1 MLAEEEG
8 DRYVTRIVGTPGQII
23 CTLDGVV
30 LGALLFLLYVF
41 AEITMSYR
49 PYVVGVGHSVPF
61 ATYEWLSVVS
71 QIFSWILLTFDLR
84 AVEDRKLKL
93 GFLLPLSCVVAL
105 YFSPFYGSGRM
116 YTFVEKGNLACP
128 VFCKFD
134 IIEYEPSFLH
144 ELRISAGDHIVI
156 YRSKERPYTAR
167 ILAGPPEEACMEDGS
182 VPMYLPSD
190 DQYCTGIFGI
200 HF

>member
-71 QIFSWILLTFDLR
+71 QS
-84 AVEDRKLKL
+84 
-93 GFLLPLSCVVAL
+93 
-105 YFSPFYGSGRM
+105 GS
-116 YTFVEKGNLACP
+116 
-128 VFCKFD
+128 
-134 IIEYEPSFLH
+134 SF
-144 ELRISAGDHIVI
+144 RD
-156 YRSKERPYTAR
+156 
-167 ILAGPPEEACMEDGS
+167 
-182 VPMYLPSD
+182 
-190 DQYCTGIFGI
+190 
-200 HF
+200 